1 MFGLN
6 VRGCGLNTNKF
17 IYGGPN
23 MNVLCSGQVMRKVAN
38 DAKTWILYI
47 HWKEI

>member
-17 IYGGPN
+17 IYSLSY
-23 MNVLCSGQVMRKVAN
+23 MNVLCSGQVMREVVNEAEI
-38 DAKTWILYI
+38 WILYI